1 MPSVYTHH
9 IVARE
14 TLKRLPEQ
22 LQDKIKPH
30 LSLYFF
36 GAHGADFCFFY
47 KFLQPRMQNIG
58 SFLHRTGGYDAFCVL
73 KAFAAH
79 DERALAYAFGYITHY
94 AADVAFHPFVYKAAG
109 KSLLTHSRV
118 ENAIDALLYGSY
130 FKNNREGYE
139 RYFRKKLTSD
149 EENEVFLLY
158 AAIAAK
164 VGFPPLLRRPFSR
177 AIRVFNAY
185 LPLSFSV
192 FGKSEPSVLQTA
204 FGQEPARRC
213 LNVFHSTVGRA
224 ETLVQRFYEALES
237 GKPLSRA
244 LFAKNYLTG
253 K

>member
-14 TLKRLPEQ
+14 TFKRLPTH

-47 KFLQPRMQNIG
+47 KFLQPRTQNIG
-58 SFLHRTGGYDAFCVL
+58 SFLHRKGGYDAFCVL

-79 DERALAYAFGYITHY
+79 DERLLAYAFGYITHY
-94 AADVAFHPFVYKAAG
+94 AADVAFHPFVYKASG

-118 ENAIDALLYGSY
+118 ENAVDSLLYAAY
-130 FKNNREGYE
+130 FKNNHEGYE
-139 RYFRKKLTSD
+139 RYFRKKLTAD

-164 VGFPPLLRRPFSR
+164 TGFPPLLRSPFSR
-177 AIRVFNAY
+177 AIQVFNAY
-185 LPLSFSV
+185 LPLSFSF
-192 FGKSEPSVLQTA
+192 FGKSEPSALNAA
-204 FGQEPARRC
+204 FGQEPIRC
-213 LNVFHSTVGRA
+213 CLTVFHSSVERA
-224 ETLVQRFYEALES
+224 GVLIERFHSALES
-237 GKPLSRA
+237 GKPLSRT